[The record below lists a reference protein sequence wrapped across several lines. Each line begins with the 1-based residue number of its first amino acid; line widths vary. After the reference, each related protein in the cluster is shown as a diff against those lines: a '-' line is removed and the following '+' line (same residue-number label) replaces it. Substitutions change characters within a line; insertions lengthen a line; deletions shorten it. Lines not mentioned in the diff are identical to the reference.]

1 MKKNTRGESLL
12 TKEIY
17 ERLVKN
23 EILLRY
29 QRWTDGESQLYIAI
43 RVDID
48 SPPKPEWYIG
58 TTSGSPYYLGRLSE
72 FSLEEARSA
81 MEQIYKANT
90 FDLEKNDFH
99 PIVNESPTYTISLS
113 YDVLEK
119 INKIDVVLDKLEKLN
134 SLIISTMMRILN
146 K

>member
-1 MKKNTRGESLL
+1 MKKNTRGEFLL

-17 ERLVKN
+17 EILIKN
-23 EILLRY
+23 GISASY
-29 QRWTDGESQLYIAI
+29 HRWTDGESQLYILCTMG
-43 RVDID
+43 RD
-48 SPPKPEWYIG
+48 SIPKSNWYIG
-58 TTSGSPYYLGRLSE
+58 PTSSSPYYLGRLSE

-99 PIVNESPTYTISLS
+99 PIVNESPTDTISLS
-113 YDVLEK
+113 SDVLEK

-134 SLIISTMMRILN
+134 SLIISIRS